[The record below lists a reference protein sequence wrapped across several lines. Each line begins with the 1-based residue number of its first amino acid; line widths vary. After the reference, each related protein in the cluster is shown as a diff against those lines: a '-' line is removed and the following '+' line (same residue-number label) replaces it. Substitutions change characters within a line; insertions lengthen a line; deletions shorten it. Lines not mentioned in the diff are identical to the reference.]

1 MLSSAHGTR
10 EGRIYSAGDWTEK
23 VEHCQEL
30 PAGMTSP
37 ATVLS
42 SSVDTKES
50 PHHEAEYLGPATN
63 EEKAYSSVSTTT
75 VEPEFGLSLRID
87 ANDKFVKE
95 VSQKTKKRQESMHF
109 KDSSLKAQDPQ
120 YQRHSLQEPT
130 QYPKKPSKNLRYS
143 YQEPINQTFEPSLG
157 KERSRNESTQL
168 QGLITCNRPKCT
180 KVMPAGEVQAKF
192 RMCPNC
198 YTYYCSKHCRKAHWD
213 RHQNQ
218 CPYTKISNMCQ
229 QVLLK
234 VRQDPVSRRNLSVCA
249 RRGYLSRG
257 RGAVKLVFY
266 SIDDAIDF
274 MCKGWDSIRGQNT
287 YIPRNEIIPQEMG
300 TDTYTHIRSLCD
312 RYNPGKKFVLLAAV
326 RVTEEMSS
334 GAGALVERE
343 IIIRGTKLRLAPPQ
357 PEDDLQTVILTIAKG
372 PGSDLTE
379 RYQEC
384 EAMKRHLQERG
395 INLAAEFPDM
405 YAKIKHFVE
414 GGEAF
419 VPFNVFLTD
428 RRTTK
433 MFMCIILPWADAEIF
448 QNISAKETVSKSRR
462 LWML

>member
-1 MLSSAHGTR
+1 MEHEKGEFLLLVTGPK
-10 EGRIYSAGDWTEK
+10 K
-23 VEHCQEL
+23 VESHQEL
-30 PAGMTSP
+30 PADKTSS
-37 ATVLS
+37 AAILS
-42 SSVDTKES
+42 SHVGAKEC
-50 PHHEAEYLGPATN
+50 PYHEEGPFEPTAT
-63 EEKAYSSVSTTT
+63 EEKSYSSLSSTT
-75 VEPEFGLSLRID
+75 VESDFGLALKID
-87 ANDKFVKE
+87 TNDKLVKE
-95 VSQKTKKRQESMHF
+95 TSQKTKGRQDSMDFKESI
-109 KDSSLKAQDPQ
+109 LKTPDPQ
-120 YQRHSLQEPT
+120 CQRHSLQEPT
-130 QYPKKPSKNLRYS
+130 QYTEKPPKKLSYS
-143 YQEPINQTFEPSLG
+143 FQESIDQTFELVTTLD
-157 KERSRNESTQL
+157 KKQSRNESTQG
-168 QGLITCNRPKCT
+168 QRSIMCNRPKCT
-180 KVMPAGEVQAKF
+180 KVMPEVEAQAKF

-213 RHQNQ
+213 RHQDQ

-229 QVLLK
+229 QILIK
-234 VRQDPVSRRNLSVCA
+234 VRQDPISRRNFSVCA

-266 SIDDAIDF
+266 NIDDAIGF
-274 MCKGWDSIRGQNT
+274 ICKGWDSIRGQNT
-287 YIPRNEIIPQEMG
+287 YIPRGDIIPQGMG
-300 TDTYTHIRSLCD
+300 TDTYAHIRSLCD

-326 RVTEEMSS
+326 RVTQEMSS
-334 GAGALVERE
+334 GAGALVERD
-343 IIIRGTKLRLAPPQ
+343 IIMRGTKLRLTPPQ

-379 RYQEC
+379 RHQEC

-395 INLAAEFPDM
+395 INLAAEFPDI

-448 QNISAKETVSKSRR
+448 HNISAKETVTKSRR